1 MDEIPVPCRADRS
14 RLCGIS
20 HFYVHKIAAG
30 EKADPSLAIAIWGGC
45 FAFPWLATQYD
56 DALWPADGLAYA
68 GVHAGTSSYGNLYA
82 CISQMAH
89 EVCDVE
95 SGKVEWDTVSAVGS
109 ADFL

>member
-1 MDEIPVPCRADRS
+1 MKYQFHVELTEADFAEYRIFMFTKS
-14 RLCGIS
+14 RQAKRRIQ
-20 HFYVHKIAAG
+20 
-30 EKADPSLAIAIWGGC
+30 SLAIAIWGGC

-109 ADFL
+109 SDFL